1 MGCLMLNRQTLKNRI
16 ARLLH
21 RSLPRTTST
30 TAFRLAAVLSVGML
44 ASLGLVHADQQ
55 GAESDKKEEK
65 IYKIGGDI
73 TAPRLLAKV
82 EPKYTDEAR
91 DAKIEGAVVLSV
103 VVGTDG
109 LAHQIN
115 VVTTPDAG
123 LGTKAVEAVQQWTFQ
138 PATLKG
144 EPVPVKAQIEVNF
157 KLL

>member
-1 MGCLMLNRQTLKNRI
+1 MLNRQTLKNRI
-16 ARLLH
+16 ARL
-21 RSLPRTTST
+21 PRATST
-30 TAFRLAAVLSVGML
+30 TTLRFAAVLSIAML
-44 ASLGLVHADQQ
+44 AAAGFAHADQQ
-55 GAESDKKEEK
+55 GAESEKKQDR
-65 IYKIGGDI
+65 IYNIGGEVI
-73 TAPRLLAKV
+73 APHLLAKV
-82 EPKYTDEAR
+82 EPKYTEEAR
-91 DAKIEGAVVLSV
+91 AAKIEGAVLLSV

-115 VVTTPDAG
+115 VVSTPDAG